1 MNASS
6 RKAFFD
12 TNVLLYMY
20 SASDPIKQVRAAEV
34 FAEYATRERA
44 IISTQVV
51 EEFWVNGCKKLRGQI
66 PEVRAVVSKL
76 LDLPLVILSQSHI
89 MRAMD
94 NQERYQISFW
104 DGLILAAAE
113 SSGADILL
121 TEDLNHGQQYGTVLA
136 ENPFHV

>member
-1 MNASS
+1 MRGSS

-20 SASDPIKQVRAAEV
+20 SDSDTGKQARAREL

-76 LDLPLVILSQSHI
+76 LDLPMVILSQPHI
-89 MRAMD
+89 LRAMD

-113 SSGADILL
+113 SGGAEILL
-121 TEDLNHGQQYGTVLA
+121 TEDLNHGQQYGAVLA
-136 ENPFHV
+136 QNPFHV